1 MIRCAMVIRQA
12 IRRFLARIL
21 GPMLGCLAVAYFTYH
36 LVNGERSLLAWR
48 HMDVEISEAET
59 RLVNLRHEREVLE
72 RRASLLR
79 PDHLDPDMLEE
90 RARTILNFAR
100 PDEIVVIAPRR
111 PKS

>member
-1 MIRCAMVIRQA
+1 MVIRQA

-21 GPMLGCLAVAYFTYH
+21 GPMLGCLAAAYFTYH

-48 HMDVEISEAET
+48 HMDVEITEAEA
-59 RLVNLRHEREVLE
+59 RLQHLRHEREALA

-90 RARTILNFAR
+90 RARAVLNFAH
-100 PDEIVVIAPRR
+100 PDEIVVIAPRK

>member
-1 MIRCAMVIRQA
+1 MVIRRM
-12 IRRFLARIL
+12 IRRAVERIV
-21 GPMLGCLAVAYFTYH
+21 GPLIGCLAVAYFAYH

-48 HMDVEISEAET
+48 HMDVEIAEAES
-59 RLVNLRHEREVLE
+59 RLGQLQGERSALE

-90 RARTILNFAR
+90 RARAVLNFAR
-100 PDEIVVIAPRR
+100 PDEVVVLAPRK

>member
-1 MIRCAMVIRQA
+1 
-12 IRRFLARIL
+12 
-21 GPMLGCLAVAYFTYH
+21 
-36 LVNGERSLLAWR
+36 
-48 HMDVEISEAET
+48 
-59 RLVNLRHEREVLE
+59 VLE

>member
-1 MIRCAMVIRQA
+1 MAIRQA

-21 GPMLGCLAVAYFTYH
+21 GPLLGCLAVAYFAYH

-48 HMDVEISEAET
+48 HMDGEIVEAEA
-59 RLVNLRHEREVLE
+59 RLAQLRREREVLE

-90 RARTILNFAR
+90 RARAVLNFAH
-100 PDEIVVIAPRR
+100 PDEIVVIAPRK